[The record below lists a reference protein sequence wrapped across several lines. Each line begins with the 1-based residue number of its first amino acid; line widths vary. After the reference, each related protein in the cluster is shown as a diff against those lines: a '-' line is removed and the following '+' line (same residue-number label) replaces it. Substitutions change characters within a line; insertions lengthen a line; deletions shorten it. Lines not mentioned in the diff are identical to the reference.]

1 MYFCYKIMLKEHC
14 SGVPWEVFL
23 ELLRWYV
30 LSAEPRSIGS
40 DCANWQASLAS
51 MTCRCSIWSA
61 QCFLKGGFFFFHIK
75 RKSRFWTIWDLISLA
90 PHVGR
95 WRCCGQPPWRRWV
108 FCRLPQP
115 HGSKA
120 PDLPSHLAGP
130 SDTWVGKS
138 WAGSLGFQD
147 YNLWFCSVLCSEVLL
162 RNTVIT
168 QNTEWETE
176 PEVPQVR
183 SRTMFGAVT
192 SSRYSWWETES
203 LAGCLSEAVL
213 QPRQKTRN
221 WALYTVSLLC
231 AGLYR
236 DDFISSAQD
245 ENNCTNNSKE
255 A

>member
-1 MYFCYKIMLKEHC
+1 MICTVGWATKHRVRLCKLAGLSGFYDMQMLHLV
-14 SGVPWEVFL
+14 STVFFK
-23 ELLRWYV
+23 RW
-30 LSAEPRSIGS
+30 I
-40 DCANWQASLAS
+40 
-51 MTCRCSIWSA
+51 
-61 QCFLKGGFFFFHIK
+61 FFFHIK

-147 YNLWFCSVLCSEVLL
+147 YNLWFCSVLYSEVLL

-255 A
+255 AKRDPFSCPRSHS